1 MTLKGLTKDV
11 AQLGEC
17 SGRQEAVG
25 LLPGHPI
32 NPGVVVHSGNLS
44 TRKMR
49 HPRLHAES
57 KASLGY
63 MTVEKQ
69 KGLCWLVP

>member
-1 MTLKGLTKDV
+1 M

-32 NPGVVVHSGNLS
+32 NPGVVAHSGNLS
-44 TRKMR
+44 TRKVR
-49 HPRLHAES
+49 HPLLHAES
-57 KASLGY
+57 KASPCY
-63 MTVEKQ
+63 MTAEKQ
-69 KGLCWLVP
+69 EKGLCFLVP